1 MVWCGSGGLA
11 RPCSRRAR
19 QQPSWSTSTLPA
31 SRVTPKNNFPNL
43 AQNPQLFQKRE
54 FLRPKRFDLVPSSR
68 LGPLSA
74 ARTARSAPPARTD
87 RAPPPPTPTTATR
100 PPAHARPVRPHG
112 LSHPQDSRQPL
123 GHACRP
129 RRRSERPKRPP
140 TGPPAASAP
149 PGRPPQTRSPLMT
162 GTLPELPPPPQRQRA
177 DRSSSSRT
185 TRRASRRP

>member
-1 MVWCGSGGLA
+1 MSKG
-11 RPCSRRAR
+11 
-19 QQPSWSTSTLPA
+19 
-31 SRVTPKNNFPNL
+31 TPKNDSPNL

-54 FLRPKRFDLVPSSR
+54 FLRPKRFDFAPSSR

-74 ARTARSAPPARTD
+74 ARTARSAPPARAD
-87 RAPPPPTPTTATR
+87 RAPPPPAPTTATR
-100 PPAHARPVRPHG
+100 PPCTRATGSPAHG

-149 PGRPPQTRSPLMT
+149 PGRPPQTRSLLMT
-162 GTLPELPPPPQRQRA
+162 GTLSELPLPPQPQRA

-185 TRRASRRP
+185 TRHALHGGATLLVLLSYSV